1 LPTVGAKP
9 ELATATKERGDGG
22 FADRRRKAGACD
34 GDKGG
39 TMNSIYAGPKR
50 GADRAVLLAH
60 GAGSDMHAA
69 TLGRV
74 ADALAVAK
82 IPSLRF
88 NYPYRDAGRKSPD
101 RAAVLDATTRE
112 AAGELARQAKLPPE
126 RLVLGGRSMGGR
138 YCSLIVGTDEDP
150 VPALGL
156 LLLGYPLHAAGK
168 PDQPRVEH
176 FPRIT
181 VPCLFASGT
190 RDSLAGKAALTA
202 AVKAIKGP
210 VTMHWLE
217 SADHGYRPRK
227 SSGRTTD
234 DVAAEVAAAS
244 VDWVRSLPG

>member
-1 LPTVGAKP
+1 
-9 ELATATKERGDGG
+9 
-22 FADRRRKAGACD
+22 
-34 GDKGG
+34 
-39 TMNSIYAGPKR
+39 MNSIYAGPKR

-69 TLGRV
+69 TLARV
-74 ADALAVAK
+74 ADALADAR

-101 RAAVLDATTRE
+101 RAVVLGTATRE
-112 AAGELARQAKLPPE
+112 AAAELARQTKLPPD

-138 YCSLIVGTDEDP
+138 YCSLVVGADDDP

-156 LLLGYPLHAAGK
+156 LLLGYPLHAPGK

-176 FPRIT
+176 FQRLT
-181 VPCLFASGT
+181 LPCLFVSGT
-190 RDSLAGKAALTA
+190 RDSLASQDALTE

-210 VTMHWLE
+210 VTMRWLE

-227 SSGRTTD
+227 SSGRTLD
-234 DVAAEVAAAS
+234 DVTAEVADVS
-244 VDWVRSLPG
+244 VDWVQSLPE